1 MNEEIMNVEEVMD
14 EEVMVENH
22 GSDLGKGVLV
32 GAGIVGA
39 GFALY
44 KLGKKLATKFKKKE
58 TEVEIVV
65 EQPKDSDA
73 DDDKNDK
80 PKKK

>member
-1 MNEEIMNVEEVMD
+1 MNEEIMNVEEMD
-14 EEVMVENH
+14 YEEVETNNG

-44 KLGKKLATKFKKKE
+44 KLGKKLASKFKKKDTGVE
-58 TEVEIVV
+58 VQAEAPKSEATE
-65 EQPKDSDA
+65 EQK
-73 DDDKNDK
+73 
-80 PKKK
+80 

>member
-1 MNEEIMNVEEVMD
+1 MNEEIMNVEEMEYD
-14 EEVMVENH
+14 EIEINSG

-44 KLGKKLATKFKKKE
+44 KLGKKLASKFKKKDAGI
-58 TEVEIVV
+58 EVPA
-65 EQPKDSDA
+65 EQTKLEAA
-73 DDDKNDK
+73 DEQK
-80 PKKK
+80 